1 MKIVFAGVAVA
12 TAAIS
17 FTVGTATGTRAP
29 APAPVSM
36 TDAPPVVSRA
46 LSPKAANAVIEN
58 YCIDCHDDQLRS
70 GNSVA
75 DDGKHGLSLEHF
87 DVAAATTRGHDAE
100 RIIRKLRAGFMPQAG
115 APRPE
120 GDTLQMFAASIE
132 QVIDRAAKPNPGTR
146 TFQRLNRPEYEN
158 VIRDLFGIQIDAS
171 AYLPLDTKS
180 ANFDNIADVQA
191 LSPALLDAY
200 LNAAAAVSRMAIG
213 DKTATTALTTY
224 PVSPF
229 ATQHAWD
236 HVDGAPFGTHGGI
249 VTKHS
254 FVADGTYQF
263 RMTVMG
269 GIGMPLEDIDVSV
282 DGKRVALVHY
292 EKGTNPI
299 GASADAPE
307 GIDSYDTDT
316 LNLKAGEH
324 TVSVA
329 FINRIEG
336 PYEDLLKPNE
346 WSNSSDGNAATGN
359 TNPPSIRDMSV
370 IGPYKV
376 TGVSDSPSRRAIFI
390 CHPSKSAAS
399 ERACATQI
407 INRVGAKA
415 YRRPLTKHDTDGL
428 MKFYDTGAKAG
439 GFEDG
444 VRNAV
449 QAMLSSPYFVFRI
462 ETAPANVVAGTDYK
476 VSDLDLASR
485 LSFFIW
491 GSTPDSTLMSL
502 ARAHKLS
509 NQATLDLQAKRM
521 LADPRAEA
529 LSERF
534 AAQFFHLQ
542 DVDKVHPD
550 AFFFPDFNKNLSDD
564 MQTETKTFFNN
575 IVKNDLNV
583 LELFDANYT
592 FVNERLAR
600 HYGIPNVAGPEFR
613 KVMYPD
619 STRRGVLGQGSM
631 LVQTSFAD
639 RTSPTVR
646 GKWVMQ
652 VLMGTPPPPP
662 PPNVPSLDVTS
673 NGVAGRPLTT
683 RERVEQHRKNPVC
696 ASCHKYMDPIGL
708 ALDNFDVT
716 GKFRYSENAVPLDT
730 RGTMFDGSEVQGST
744 GLVDALMK
752 RKVALL
758 RNFTENLMAYALGRR
773 VEDFDQ
779 PTIRAIVA
787 KADANGDKMSQF
799 VMGVVNSTAFREKR
813 AEPVVADTDKQSDN
827 QQH

>member
-12 TAAIS
+12 TAAVS
-17 FTVGTATGTRAP
+17 FSVGTATGTRAP
-29 APAPVSM
+29 VTKPAAVHPVAVPA
-36 TDAPPVVSRA
+36 TRA
-46 LSPKAANAVIEN
+46 LSPKVANAVIEE
-58 YCIDCHDDQLRS
+58 YCIDCHDDQTRS
-70 GNSVA
+70 GNDVA
-75 DDGKHGLSLEHF
+75 DDGKLGLSLEHF
-87 DVAAATTRGHDAE
+87 DVANATSRDHDAE
-100 RIIRKLRAGFMPQAG
+100 RVIRKLRAGMMPQAG
-115 APRPE
+115 APRPG
-120 GDTLQMFAASIE
+120 GDTLDLFAASIE
-132 QVIDRAAKPNPGTR
+132 QVIDRSAKPNPGSR
-146 TFQRLNRPEYEN
+146 TFQRLNRPEYAN
-158 VIRDLFGIQIDAS
+158 VIRDMFGIDFDADS
-171 AYLPLDTKS
+171 YLPLDTKS

-200 LNAAAAVSRMAIG
+200 LNAAAAVTRMAIG
-213 DKTATTALTTY
+213 DKSATPAMSSY
-224 PVSPF
+224 PISPF
-229 ATQHAWD
+229 ATQHVWD
-236 HVDGAPFGTHGGI
+236 HVDGTPHGTYGGI
-249 VTKHS
+249 VAKNS
-254 FVADGTYQF
+254 FVADGKYQ
-263 RMTVMG
+263 
-269 GIGMPLEDIDVSV
+269 IGMTIMGSVGMPKMDVDVSV
-282 DGKRVALVHY
+282 DGRRVALIKY
-292 EKGTNPI
+292 EKNTNPT

-307 GIDSYDTDT
+307 GLDIYNTDT
-316 LNLKAGEH
+316 LDLKAGEH
-324 TVSVA
+324 DVSVA
-329 FINRIEG
+329 FIKPIEG
-336 PYEDLLKPNE
+336 PYEDLLKPDE

-359 TNPPSIRDMSV
+359 TNPPSIREMHIV
-370 IGPYKV
+370 GPYKV
-376 TGVSDSPSRRAIFI
+376 TGISDSPARRAVFS
-390 CHPSKSAAS
+390 CHPTKSAAA

-407 INRVGAKA
+407 INRLGAKA
-415 YRRPLTKHDTDGL
+415 YRRPLTKHDVDGL
-428 MKFYDTGAKAG
+428 LSFYDKGAKNG
-439 GFEDG
+439 DFEDG

-462 ETAPANVVAGTDYK
+462 ETAPANVAAGTDYK

-491 GSTPDSTLMSL
+491 GSMPDSTLMSL
-502 ARAHKLS
+502 ARAKKLS
-509 NQATLDLQAKRM
+509 NQATLDAQAKRM

-534 AAQFFHLQ
+534 AAQFLHLQ

-564 MQTETKTFFNN
+564 MQTETKLFFNN

-583 LELFDANYT
+583 LELFNANYT

-662 PPNVPSLDVTS
+662 PPNVPSLDITS
-673 NGVAGRPLTT
+673 NGKAGRPLTT
-683 RERVEQHRKNPVC
+683 RERVETHRASPVC

-708 ALDNFDVT
+708 ALDNFDNT
-716 GKFRYSENAVPLDT
+716 GKYRYSENSAPLDT
-730 RGTMFDGSEVQGST
+730 KGMLWDGTPIDGT
-744 GLVDALMK
+744 AGLVNALMR
-752 RKVALL
+752 RKTALL
-758 RNFTENLMAYALGRR
+758 RNFAENLMAYGLGRR

-779 PTIRAIVA
+779 PTVRAIVA
-787 KADANGDKMSQF
+787 QAQANGNKMSSY
-799 VMGVVNSTAFREKR
+799 VLGVVNSTAFRQKR

-827 QQH
+827 QKH